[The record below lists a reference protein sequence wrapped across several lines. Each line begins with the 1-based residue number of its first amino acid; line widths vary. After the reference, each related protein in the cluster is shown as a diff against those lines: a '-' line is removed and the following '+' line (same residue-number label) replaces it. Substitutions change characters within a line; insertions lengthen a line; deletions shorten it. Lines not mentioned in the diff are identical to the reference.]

1 MEHPENNQ
9 RAEGSAGV
17 AEELERADQGD
28 DVARLA
34 ALEGLSEWI
43 EAELEE
49 IDQASPPGR

>member
-34 ALEGLSEWI
+34 ALEGLSESL